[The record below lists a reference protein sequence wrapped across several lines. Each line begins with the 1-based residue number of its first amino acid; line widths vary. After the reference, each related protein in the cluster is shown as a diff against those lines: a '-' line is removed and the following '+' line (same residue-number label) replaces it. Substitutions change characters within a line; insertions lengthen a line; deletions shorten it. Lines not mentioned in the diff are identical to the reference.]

1 MLGVEHLIAFNL
13 TLLAA
18 IASPGP
24 SLLFLARTT
33 LAEGRTAGIAAAFG
47 LGLMAAIW
55 TAAALLGLDALFGVF
70 PWTYVVVKT
79 IGAAYLIW
87 IAIQMWGNARQPVAK
102 GTKTA
107 HSKFFRQGLLINLGN
122 PKSVLFSAAV
132 LVVIFPQDL
141 TPAAKALIFGNHLA
155 VEWIAQPLLAILLS
169 TEAVRRRYMNAK
181 VITDRL
187 AAGVLGGLGLRLLA
201 DRSLSGT

>member
-1 MLGVEHLIAFNL
+1 LLGVEHLIAFNL

-33 LAEGRTAGIAAAFG
+33 MAEGRTAGIAAAFG
-47 LGLMAAIW
+47 LGLMAALW
-55 TAAALLGLDALFGVF
+55 TAAALLGLDALFALF
-70 PWTYVVVKT
+70 PWAYIVVKSV
-79 IGAAYLIW
+79 GAAYLIW
-87 IAIQMWGNARQPVAK
+87 IAIQMWRNAREPVAE

-132 LVVIFPQDL
+132 LVAIFPQDL

-155 VEWIAQPLLAILLS
+155 VEWIAQPALAVLLS
-169 TEAVRRRYMNAK
+169 TEVVRRRYMNAK
-181 VITDRL
+181 VVTGRL
-187 AAGVLGGLGLRLLA
+187 AAGVLAALGLRLLF

>member
-1 MLGVEHLIAFNL
+1 M
-13 TLLAA
+13 
-18 IASPGP
+18 
-24 SLLFLARTT
+24 
-33 LAEGRTAGIAAAFG
+33 AEGRSAGIAAAFG
-47 LGLMAAIW
+47 LGLMAALW
-55 TAAALLGLDALFGVF
+55 TAAALLGLDALFDVF
-70 PWTYVVVKT
+70 PWAYIVVKT

-87 IAIQMWGNARQPVAK
+87 IAINMWRNASAPVAE

-141 TPAAKALIFGNHLA
+141 SSSAKALIFSNHLA
-155 VEWIAQPLLAILLS
+155 VELIAQPTLAILLS

-181 VITDRL
+181 IITDRL
-187 AAGVLGGLGLRLLA
+187 AAGVLGALGLRLLA